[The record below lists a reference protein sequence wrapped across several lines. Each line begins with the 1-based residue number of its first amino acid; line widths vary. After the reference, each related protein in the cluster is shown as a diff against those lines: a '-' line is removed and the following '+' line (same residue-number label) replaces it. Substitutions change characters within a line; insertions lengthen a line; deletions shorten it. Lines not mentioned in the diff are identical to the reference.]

1 MFARV
6 FLGAPILLPEQ
17 GDHRHML
24 CRRAAELVT
33 VQTGIEIHE
42 GQHRLRPRRV
52 NHRHRT
58 VIRAEMPHCAATGG
72 NGVADRRFGGRVGAD
87 EQNQGG
93 VHFENGVLSRLNVD
107 LSPRRV
113 HPSF

>member
-6 FLGAPILLPEQ
+6 FLHVPIPLPEQ
-17 GDHRHML
+17 GDHRHVL
-24 CRRAAELVT
+24 SGRAAELVP
-33 VQTGIEIHE
+33 VQAGIEIHE
-42 GQHRLRPRRV
+42 GQHRLRSRRMD
-52 NHRHRT
+52 HRHRT
-58 VIRAEMPHCAATGG
+58 VIRAEMPHFAAAGG
-72 NGVADRRFGGRVGAD
+72 DGFADGRFGGGVGTD

-93 VHFENGVLSRLNVD
+93 VHFENSVLSRLNLD